1 MENVWE
7 TPQRNVKIRKH
18 LVNNVVS
25 KIGHF
30 VDTGLS
36 KVLGLYT
43 RIAFKYFRLLPQG
56 IVACQLIVCS
66 MNVTTVFFFTRSHTH
81 KG

>member
-7 TPQRNVKIRKH
+7 TLQRNVKIRKH

-36 KVLGLYT
+36 EVLGLYT
-43 RIAFKYFRLLPQG
+43 RIG
-56 IVACQLIVCS
+56 
-66 MNVTTVFFFTRSHTH
+66 
-81 KG
+81 